1 MITNTKIQQFV
12 AASLFITINVLF
24 YFKYLYRVSFVV
36 GLMAV
41 VGYLLFLYVLSFL
54 YRRKKLAFPV
64 WIWGGVLVLLAV
76 GSGIVLHSI
85 PKESLNVDRWE
96 MIQLFWNTFSDGV
109 YPYGVHSDTGNYPG
123 PMPVYFLLAYPF
135 YKMGEIG
142 WMTVISVW
150 LVFFYFRKR
159 LDRNGFGLCMLL
171 VLSSLSVYWE
181 IFARSTVFIN
191 SLLFAVYFFGL
202 KDLPDKHGWRFYGWA
217 LLGGILFSTRNVFVL
232 PLIIWGLY
240 VCIGKKMDFV
250 RFVGWGL
257 CFVLAFGL
265 TFLPLYGM
273 DPNAFMR
280 FNPFVTQGDV
290 LLPFSYVAGFIG
302 LAFVFSFFC
311 RNYSDVV
318 FYSGL
323 LLFLTVT
330 GHVVYALCDGGIEAY
345 LTAGADISYYLFC
358 FPFLLET
365 FISPLRGSDKIRN
378 MEHS

>member
-12 AASLFITINVLF
+12 AAFLFITINVLF
-24 YFKYLYRVSFVV
+24 YFKYIYRVSFVM

-41 VGYLLFLYVLSFL
+41 VGYLLFLYALSFL
-54 YRRKKLAFPV
+54 YRRRKLAFPV
-64 WIWGGVLVLLAV
+64 WIWGGVLVLLTV

-96 MIQLFWNTFSDGV
+96 MIQLFWNAFSDGV

-191 SLLFAVYFFGL
+191 SLLFALYFFGL
-202 KDLPDKHGWRFYGWA
+202 KDLPDKSGWKFYGWA
-217 LLGGILFSTRNVFVL
+217 LLGGILFSMRNVFVL

-240 VCIGKKMDFV
+240 VCIRKKMDFV
-250 RFVGWGL
+250 RFIKWGF
-257 CFVLAFGL
+257 CFVVAFAL

-273 DPNAFMR
+273 DPDTFMR

-290 LLPFSYVAGFIG
+290 LLPFAYVVGFIG
-302 LAFVFSFFC
+302 LAFVFSSFC

-330 GHVVYALCDGGIEAY
+330 GHVAYALYNNGIDAY

-365 FISPLRGSDKIRN
+365 FISPLRRTGTCKNS
-378 MEHS
+378 